1 LAGVD
6 ASRAEGDEPVDLR
19 LFVTISRWS
28 QVEVPGVCDGLGA
41 ADAARDEL
49 VMTWAAGSRPL
60 IDVIREDQGGVTGG
74 RKGVRMNIGG
84 TGTMVTSDASG
95 LGLATARRLGAAGAD
110 VKIFDLTPTLQRL
123 PREGQASLGKQAPH
137 RRQLGDPSEYAAFVQ
152 HVIENSR
159 LDGEVVRARRRIWV
173 GAPTRARRNRSAREA
188 SPGRGQGRRYR
199 PHRSAMPA

>member
-1 LAGVD
+1 MAGAD
-6 ASRAEGDEPVDLR
+6 ASRAEGDEPVDLS

-28 QVEVPGVCDGLGA
+28 QVEVLGVCDGLGA

-74 RKGVRMNIGG
+74 RKGARMNIGG

-123 PREGQASLGKQAPH
+123 PREAGLARQAGAAP
-137 RRQLGDPSEYAAFVQ
+137 EAA
-152 HVIENSR
+152 R
-159 LDGEVVRARRRIWV
+159 
-173 GAPTRARRNRSAREA
+173 
-188 SPGRGQGRRYR
+188 
-199 PHRSAMPA
+199 